1 VDDDSVEQRSDGLA
15 VARDARLEPTRS
27 SFMFN
32 FDWFHGPGLKRQVDE
47 AKVRCARRRL
57 PGVPPND
64 GSGNEEFQ
72 RCIAALE
79 TRIVLY
85 LKDGLSYEMREMVD
99 IGISSALAF
108 ECVPVDE
115 NYQVG
120 AYVIVVPF
128 EDIARVEVFAVHPDD
143 KPQENIRIP
152 GFRAAAGEG
161 RD

>member
-1 VDDDSVEQRSDGLA
+1 MPPP
-15 VARDARLEPTRS
+15 EPTRS
-27 SFMFN
+27 DFMFN
-32 FDWFHGPGLKRQVDE
+32 FDWFHGPGLRRQIEE
-47 AKVRCARRRL
+47 AKLRCAARKFPDARQR
-57 PGVPPND
+57 
-64 GSGNEEFQ
+64 SQGNGNTEYQ
-72 RCIAALE
+72 AYKDALE
-79 TRIVLY
+79 TRTILY
-85 LKDGLSYEMREMVD
+85 LKDGLSYEMKEMVD
-99 IGISSALAF
+99 IGMGSALAF

-152 GFRAAAGEG
+152 GFRTSAPEG

>member
-1 VDDDSVEQRSDGLA
+1 MA
-15 VARDARLEPTRS
+15 MPEPTRS
-27 SFMFN
+27 AFMFN
-32 FDWFHGPGLKRQVDE
+32 FDWFHGPGLRRQIEE
-47 AKVRCARRRL
+47 AKRRCAFRKFPEARKQKA
-57 PGVPPND
+57 
-64 GSGNEEFQ
+64 GNGDSEFQ
-72 RCIAALE
+72 QHVDQLE
-79 TRIVLY
+79 TRTILY

-99 IGISSALAF
+99 IGMSSALAF

-152 GFRAAAGEG
+152 GFRSGATEG